1 MISIHRTNPEERGNS
16 DRGSVIIAVMRD
28 AGRLMRALKEWR
40 NGRTFSG
47 WLTSGG
53 YNVGLRKEG
62 MTMRWTV
69 FGGLD
74 AMAASSFF

>member
-1 MISIHRTNPEERGNS
+1 
-16 DRGSVIIAVMRD
+16 
-28 AGRLMRALKEWR
+28 MRALRKWR

-53 YNVGLRKEG
+53 YNVGFRKEG

-69 FGGLD
+69 FGGLE